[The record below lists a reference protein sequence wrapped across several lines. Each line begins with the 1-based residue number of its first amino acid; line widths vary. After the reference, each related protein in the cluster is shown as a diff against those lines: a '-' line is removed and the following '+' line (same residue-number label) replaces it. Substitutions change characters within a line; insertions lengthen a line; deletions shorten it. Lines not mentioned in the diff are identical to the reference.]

1 MDEIRSSRAPTAHSC
16 PEGLLR
22 QRTNLPAFKGGISA
36 YSFGQN
42 LIGFGSLRRRW
53 QTPKNPV
60 GKVQPILLRKSKGG
74 GLNFL

>member
-1 MDEIRSSRAPTAHSC
+1 MDEIRSSRAPAAHSC
-16 PEGLLR
+16 PKGLLR
-22 QRTNLPAFKGGISA
+22 QWTNLPIFKVGITADSL
-36 YSFGQN
+36 GQN
-42 LIGFGSLRRRW
+42 LIGFDSLRRWW